1 MPRSIFRTR
10 FTPTYPPSPRP
21 FSQSSTR
28 RHTEQIKLFAADGP
42 FGLLLARY
50 TYDDARVNENS
61 VTSSRWTIVA
71 PQREADVTNVGWT
84 RRFWQPTNVMSAALR
99 RSYPLVYWI
108 RVLDLPSTERI
119 IYGGR
124 LHFAP
129 SVIKRPIGLCA
140 CFFLSLLLFTP
151 ARKRVSSFDVRP
163 LTLKHILRKFL
174 QRCMPKLNIFKFG
187 VKYSKMEQNTS
198 GFYLNVI
205 LLFSHSKRIDFSN
218 LTCFHHFYKYIKF
231 NNI

>member
-1 MPRSIFRTR
+1 MSD
-10 FTPTYPPSPRP
+10 
-21 FSQSSTR
+21 
-28 RHTEQIKLFAADGP
+28 ELAD
-42 FGLLLARY
+42 L
-50 TYDDARVNENS
+50 
-61 VTSSRWTIVA
+61 
-71 PQREADVTNVGWT
+71 
-84 RRFWQPTNVMSAALR
+84 WQPTNVMSAALR
-99 RSYPLVYWI
+99 RSYPFVYWI

-140 CFFLSLLLFTP
+140 CFFLSLLPSP

-174 QRCMPKLNIFKFG
+174 QRCMPKLNVFQFG
-187 VKYSKMEQNTS
+187 VKHSKMEQNTS

-205 LLFSHSKRIDFSN
+205 LLVSHSKDSIDFSN
-218 LTCFHHFYKYIKF
+218 LTCFHQFYKYIKL
-231 NNI
+231 NI